1 MRGERTGAPQRIVA
15 RRVAAD
21 AWSGTR
27 PIGDGASRR
36 DRIRSAHPARRL
48 DTVRPCA
55 AARCAHAR
63 ACRCTAEH
71 AGRRARIS
79 TIRASHSILH
89 LTFGVASRLVS
100 ATRRRSAC
108 ALVARALT
116 DAAAGDESGTRKRAD
131 RFAHAECDAPG
142 RPIGTGPSTRRY

>member
-1 MRGERTGAPQRIVA
+1 MRGERTRAPQRIGA

-21 AWSGTR
+21 ARSGAR
-27 PIGDGASRR
+27 PIGVGASRR
-36 DRIRSAHPARRL
+36 DRIRPALPARGL

-55 AARCAHAR
+55 ASRCAHAP
-63 ACRCTAEH
+63 ACRCTAGP
-71 AGRRARIS
+71 AGRCARIP

-108 ALVARALT
+108 ALVARAFT

-131 RFAHAECDAPG
+131 RFAHAECDDPG
-142 RPIGTGPSTRRY
+142 RPIGTGPSTRRF